1 MIDEFGITGPAQDS
15 TRHSKPQG
23 QKIERE
29 HFKNHEEVVKLS
41 CTQNYEINK
50 IIFILRKMFTLKVL
64 PSNIKR
70 LLFEFSELQMK
81 TKRYEHMKEAST
93 T

>member
-41 CTQNYEINK
+41 CTQN
-50 IIFILRKMFTLKVL
+50 
-64 PSNIKR
+64 
-70 LLFEFSELQMK
+70 
-81 TKRYEHMKEAST
+81 
-93 T
+93 